1 MSALRAYAGIFRMRL
16 IAGMQYRT
24 AAWAGVA
31 TQFFWGFM
39 QLMVFA
45 AFYRSGAGNAPMP
58 FDQLADY
65 IWLRQAF
72 LALLMLWMQDNELL
86 DHIVSGHVAY
96 ELCRPYRLYSFWF
109 CRLAA
114 TRIAGTLL
122 RFLPILCITGF
133 LPEPYR
139 MHLPAGPAAAGLFL
153 LALFFALV
161 LVLAVSMFIYLLTF
175 VVLSPNGVRL
185 FIGVTGE
192 FLMGAYVPVPLMPDR
207 LRAVVEVLPFRY
219 MADFPFRVYSGG
231 LTQAEVWNG
240 IVVQI
245 VWTIVLIAAG
255 MAGFRLIQR
264 RIVVQGG

>member
-1 MSALRAYAGIFRMRL
+1 MRL

-45 AFYRSGAGNAPMP
+45 AFYRAGTGTAAEPMP
-58 FDQLADY
+58 FAHLADY
-65 IWLRQAF
+65 VWLRQAF
-72 LALLMLWMQDNELL
+72 LALLMLWAQDNELL

-114 TRIAGTLL
+114 TRIANTLL

-139 MHLPAGPAAAGLFL
+139 MHPPADLRAGLQFCAAL
-153 LALFFALV
+153 VLALL

-175 VVLSPNGVRL
+175 VILSPHGVRL
-185 FIGVTGE
+185 FIGVAGE
-192 FLMGAYVPVPLMPDR
+192 FLMGALIPVPLMPEK

>member
-1 MSALRAYAGIFRMRL
+1 MRGCLGIFRMRL
-16 IAGMQYRT
+16 IAGMQYRA

-45 AFYRSGAGNAPMP
+45 AFYRSGGGEPPMP
-58 FDQLADY
+58 FGQLADY
-65 IWLRQAF
+65 VWLRQAF

-96 ELCRPYRLYSFWF
+96 ELCRPYRIYFFWF
-109 CRLAA
+109 ARLAA
-114 TRIAGTLL
+114 TRIANTAL

-139 MHLPAGPAAAGLFL
+139 MHLPAGPEAAGLFL
-153 LALFFALV
+153 LTLLLALV
-161 LVLAVSMFIYLLTF
+161 LVVAVSMFIYLLTF
-175 VVLSPNGVRL
+175 VVLSANGVRL

-192 FLMGAYVPVPLMPDR
+192 FLMGAVIPVPLMPEGMQR
-207 LRAVVEVLPFRY
+207 VVNVLPFRY

-231 LTQAEVWNG
+231 IGGADAWAGIAVQTVWAVALVVLGACGFQAV
-240 IVVQI
+240 
-245 VWTIVLIAAG
+245 
-255 MAGFRLIQR
+255 QR